1 MNLSPAATVIRAF
14 GGVRPLARVL
24 GKAPSSI
31 CRWQRPRKRGGR
43 EGTVPASDQR
53 RLLEVAA
60 ALGVKLTA
68 DDLVH
73 GRAIAD

>member
-14 GGVRPLARVL
+14 GGVRPLARAL

-31 CRWQRPRKRGGR
+31 SRWQRQRKRGGT
-43 EGTVPASDQR
+43 EGTIPASDQR
-53 RLLEVAA
+53 RVLDVAA
-60 ALGVKLTA
+60 SLGLKLTA

-73 GRAIAD
+73 GRVVAD